1 MQQLLTNPVA
11 CNSAETTDAPREY
24 SYADDLM
31 QGCLVESDAK
41 QLVWDK
47 KLLFY
52 DSQVNNNMSVLP
64 GITLGTLMI
73 DTCDI
78 DTHALQRVSCFWLMS
93 TRTPLSRCRVLFFSQ
108 DSFSQGYNRAMEIK
122 FI

>member
-41 QLVWDK
+41 QLVFK
-47 KLLFY
+47 RQKTF
-52 DSQVNNNMSVLP
+52 VL
-64 GITLGTLMI
+64 
-73 DTCDI
+73 
-78 DTHALQRVSCFWLMS
+78 
-93 TRTPLSRCRVLFFSQ
+93 
-108 DSFSQGYNRAMEIK
+108 
-122 FI
+122 